1 MSWAA
6 AGKKRERELARKTV
20 VICFQHHQPLAL
32 SRGLLNVAETGKCE
46 SESVFGEG
54 VVKN

>member
-1 MSWAA
+1 MGRCWQK
-6 AGKKRERELARKTV
+6 AGERELARKTV
-20 VICFQHHQPLAL
+20 VICFQHHQPMAL
-32 SRGLLNVAETGKCE
+32 SRGLLNIAETGKCE